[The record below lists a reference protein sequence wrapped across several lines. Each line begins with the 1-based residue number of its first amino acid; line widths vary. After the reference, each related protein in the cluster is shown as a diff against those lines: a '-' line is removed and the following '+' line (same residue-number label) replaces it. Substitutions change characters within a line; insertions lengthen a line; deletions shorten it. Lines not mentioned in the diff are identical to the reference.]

1 MVNNKIEK
9 LWGKSI
15 LTDSGAEEVRKEL
28 ELAVLTSMGY
38 FAAKEANRIANWA
51 SSDQQIKQVCKLIAK
66 NTKFGKSKNHEE
78 KVIFL

>member
-15 LTDSGAEEVRKEL
+15 LTDSGAEEVRKKL

-38 FAAKEANRIANWA
+38 FAAKEANRKAN
-51 SSDQQIKQVCKLIAK
+51 
-66 NTKFGKSKNHEE
+66 GG
-78 KVIFL
+78 